1 MRTLETAN
9 DILLYLAGK
18 NHKNDGNVFYCVPR
32 ISFEQICH
40 NCLASLLFK
49 VNLVL
54 WREKV
59 NRIKPIIFLT

>member
-9 DILLYLAGK
+9 DILLYLAGQ
-18 NHKNDGNVFYCVPR
+18 NHKNDGNVFYCVLR
-32 ISFEQICH
+32 ISFEQIWQH
-40 NCLASLLFK
+40 CLVSLLFR

>member
-9 DILLYLAGK
+9 DILLYLAGQ
-18 NHKNDGNVFYCVPR
+18 NHKNDGNVFYCVLR
-32 ISFEQICH
+32 ISFEQIWQ
-40 NCLASLLFK
+40 NCLVSLLFR